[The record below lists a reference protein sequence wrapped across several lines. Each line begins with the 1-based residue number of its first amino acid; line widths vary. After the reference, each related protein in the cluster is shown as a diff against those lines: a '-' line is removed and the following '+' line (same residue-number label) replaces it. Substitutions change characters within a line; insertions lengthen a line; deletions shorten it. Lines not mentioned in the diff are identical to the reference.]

1 MGALNKVTGRNLAQ
15 NTVVIIYPILV
26 FNAVPTNKLGD
37 SLAMLGKLKEL
48 ELNNHEVEKRNVN
61 FLFLCDAFF
70 RGAFMFTNGS

>member
-1 MGALNKVTGRNLAQ
+1 MGALNKVTGRNLSQ
-15 NTVVIIYPILV
+15 NTVVVIYPILV

-37 SLAMLGKLKEL
+37 RLAMLGKLKEL

-61 FLFLCDAFF
+61 LLFLCDAFF